1 MTIYDKGNEM
11 LRSQSREFAGEYGL
25 EDAFSGV
32 CRFELNLD
40 SKEQIGGQQEAADM
54 WMEIRRKRT

>member
-40 SKEQIGGQQEAADM
+40 SKE
-54 WMEIRRKRT
+54 